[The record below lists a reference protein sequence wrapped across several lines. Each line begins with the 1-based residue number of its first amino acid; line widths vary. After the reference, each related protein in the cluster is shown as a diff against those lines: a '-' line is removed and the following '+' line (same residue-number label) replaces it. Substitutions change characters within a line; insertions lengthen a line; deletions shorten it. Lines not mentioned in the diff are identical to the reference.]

1 MMDINAIPNKPIYF
15 FIINLASIPYK
26 ITIINGIF
34 ACSLLSNVLKMLKSG
49 SEFLF
54 SKRQMDKS
62 LPDLVG
68 AGIFYDTWKICN
80 LVSVIRKYSAL

>member
-1 MMDINAIPNKPIYF
+1 
-15 FIINLASIPYK
+15 
-26 ITIINGIF
+26 
-34 ACSLLSNVLKMLKSG
+34 MLKSG

-68 AGIFYDTWKICN
+68 AGIFYDTGKICN